1 MINLFVYILIV
12 AISMLAIIRILTPT
26 YIINRL

>member
-1 MINLFVYILIV
+1 MINIVLYIVVLV
-12 AISMLAIIRILTPT
+12 VTMLAIIRILTPT